1 MRSELAVEG
10 TFWLADF
17 LVIIVLTL
25 PRLASMFF
33 CVKGVSLKM
42 LREGKMFVGGGGA
55 WEGFGG
61 LGGTLKIF
69 IFALWVYGIVSGS
82 LRFVKECVGD

>member
-1 MRSELAVEG
+1 MEETV
-10 TFWLADF
+10 WHADF

-42 LREGKMFVGGGGA
+42 LREGNMFVGGGGA

-61 LGGTLKIF
+61 LDGTLKNF
-69 IFALWVYGIVSGS
+69 YFLLCGCMGLYRV
-82 LRFVKECVGD
+82 L